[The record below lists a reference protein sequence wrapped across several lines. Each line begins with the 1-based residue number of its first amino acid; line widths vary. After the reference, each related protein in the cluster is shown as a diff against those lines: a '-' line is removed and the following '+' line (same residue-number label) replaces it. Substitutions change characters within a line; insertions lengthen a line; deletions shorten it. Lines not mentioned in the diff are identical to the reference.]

1 MGHRRPAG
9 RRDQQRNHS
18 GRRNGGRSH
27 HAVRGAGAGRFLWN
41 IRGGD
46 ADLGDADV
54 DAANPGAADA
64 GPHRDGPHRDGS
76 DGYGSDGDRS
86 WGVGAEGGGS
96 AAAQEEIEKHETY
109 RSEPDLQETAGG
121 GLVVN
126 AFIMDGPVHVEVR
139 DRKSGKLLLEKR
151 AETLFPFEIPRRQL
165 GVQMTQVVVKIYVK
179 GKLAHELTVEP
190 GH

>member
-1 MGHRRPAG
+1 MPPVEQA
-9 RRDQQRNHS
+9 
-18 GRRNGGRSH
+18 
-27 HAVRGAGAGRFLWN
+27 
-41 IRGGD
+41 
-46 ADLGDADV
+46 
-54 DAANPGAADA
+54 PGASSGTSEATA
-64 GPHRDGPHRDGS
+64 QASGTQTSTPQTPARQTPAPTGTAPTETAP
-76 DGYGSDGDRS
+76 
-86 WGVGAEGGGS
+86 VGTAPGALAPK
-96 AAAQEEIEKHETY
+96 AAAPLPPQQEIEKHETY